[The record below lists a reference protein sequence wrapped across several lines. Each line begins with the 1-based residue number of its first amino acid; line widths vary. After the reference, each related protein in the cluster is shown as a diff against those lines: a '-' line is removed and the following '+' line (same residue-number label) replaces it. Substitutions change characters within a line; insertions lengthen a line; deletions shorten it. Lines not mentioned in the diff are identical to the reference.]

1 MIQNTSIYKKIY
13 PYGCKTELKELLSV
27 AWPIGIESLLQY
39 LIIVESLGFSGH
51 LGKDALDAVQ
61 LTTTIINVLGF
72 SVITGMCTA
81 LETLL
86 PQTFCTNKQNFS
98 LTIQRGTIIIS
109 LACIMIST
117 LFINMEH
124 ILILIGQR
132 RTVARLGGQYAMIL
146 IAGFPGNAYIL
157 VLQRYLISQSIVMP
171 GVILEIIGNV
181 LNIGY
186 HSLFIIGFNWGV
198 RGAGIAVS
206 ATYWSL
212 VLLYLLFIRY
222 TGLYKDTWS
231 GISKKC
237 LTEWNTF
244 LKLAV
249 PGIFMIALQ
258 WCGVEMSVIICG
270 FLDEVQ
276 LAAHTIVF
284 QIYFVIFTV
293 PLGIAVGA
301 CVKVG
306 YSLSVGNHKKAM
318 TTSRVAASITVLVVV
333 VVAVT
338 LLALRYVLPK
348 AFTDNVEIVEL
359 SSKLFPL
366 LALYSLFDFVAITL
380 QGVLRGVGQ
389 QRFAAIFTLVSY
401 YVIGLPLSITL
412 TLYTSLK
419 VAGAWWAMI
428 ISSVFQCV
436 VYFIKLERLSWEEE
450 SIKAQERAGVRRSL
464 NYQAVYIGD
473 HIQEGKTYLS
483 EHDFQELFQNNEDT
497 LSMGKDY
504 QELISEEK
512 TKKDIDVE
520 FTFILKRRACLL
532 LSFLVIL
539 AASILLKYSL
549 DGKLWIRYQQCS
561 LNGTLYNETSGRL
574 YSCR

>member
-419 VAGAWWAMI
+419 VA
-428 ISSVFQCV
+428 
-436 VYFIKLERLSWEEE
+436 
-450 SIKAQERAGVRRSL
+450 VRTTQLGRRKHK
-464 NYQAVYIGD
+464 GD